1 MSPSRYRRFLWAL
14 FCSLIGASLS
24 ALDTATP
31 ATPVTPATKGAD
43 IEQKLVRDR
52 TRPAEQESVTTS
64 YAPVVE
70 RILPS
75 VVSIN
80 TYSKVSRREWRYS
93 FDLPSED
100 LDHLPPYF
108 REFFGDWLERRD
120 WRGAPMPRRPPASKP
135 VQTGLGSGVILTA
148 DGYILT
154 NYHVVAQADDLKID
168 VAGHDRPFSARVI
181 GSDPQ
186 TDVALVKV
194 DASGLTPATIGDS
207 AMVRVGDV
215 VLAVGSPM
223 GLEQSVTQGIVSG
236 LGRSDLGIIGRTT
249 LGQPGYE
256 NFIQTDAAINP
267 GNSGGP
273 LLDAHGRVVGL
284 NAAIETRSG
293 MFAGIGLAI
302 PINMAISVMRELV
315 DEGKV
320 HRGFLGIEM
329 DRMDA
334 GMAELYGLGDG
345 GGVMVISVVKDSAAE
360 QAGVQEGDALVTLN
374 GQKVVNPSQV
384 RLTVSAWRPGTEV
397 HLGVVRYDEAS
408 GQARRLDLTARLRA
422 LPDAAA
428 ARTDESSGPMPPA
441 GLQRG
446 FLDGVVIEPL
456 TASDREAYG
465 MDEGVEGVV
474 VVSVKPDSAASRG
487 GLAEGDVILQVNRQP
502 VKDVAAAE
510 AAVSRAGGRM
520 VLKIFRDG
528 RTKFLAVSK

>member
-1 MSPSRYRRFLWAL
+1 MSPSRHRRFLWAL
-14 FCSLIGASLS
+14 FCSLVGANLS
-24 ALDTATP
+24 ALDT
-31 ATPVTPATKGAD
+31 VTPATKGAD

-52 TRPAEQESVTTS
+52 TRPAEPGPITTS
-64 YAPVVE
+64 YAQVVQ

-80 TYSKVSRREWRYS
+80 TYSKVSRGEWRYS

-100 LDHLPPYF
+100 LEHLPPYF

-120 WRGAPMPRRPPASKP
+120 RRGTPSPRRPSTSKP

-168 VAGHDRPFSARVI
+168 VARHDRPFSARVI

-186 TDVALVKV
+186 TDVALVKI

-236 LGRSDLGIIGRTT
+236 LGRSELGIIGRTM

-284 NAAIETRSG
+284 NTAIETRSG

-334 GMAELYGLGDG
+334 GMAELYGLSDG

-360 QAGVQEGDALVTLN
+360 QAGVQEADALVTMN

-384 RLTVSAWRPGTEV
+384 RLAVSAWRPGTEV

-422 LPDAAA
+422 MPDA
-428 ARTDESSGPMPPA
+428 SGPRMDGPSETVPPA
-441 GLQRG
+441 NLQMG
-446 FLDGVVIEPL
+446 FLEGVVIEPL
-456 TASDREAYG
+456 TAPDREAYG
-465 MDEGVEGVV
+465 IEDGVDGVI
-474 VVSVKPDSAASRG
+474 VVSVKPESAASRG
-487 GLAEGDVILQVNRQP
+487 GLEQGDVILQVNRQP
-502 VKDVAAAE
+502 VKDVAAAQV
-510 AAVSRAGGRM
+510 AVASAGGRM
-520 VLKIFRDG
+520 VLKILRDG
-528 RTKFLAVSK
+528 RTKFLAVSR